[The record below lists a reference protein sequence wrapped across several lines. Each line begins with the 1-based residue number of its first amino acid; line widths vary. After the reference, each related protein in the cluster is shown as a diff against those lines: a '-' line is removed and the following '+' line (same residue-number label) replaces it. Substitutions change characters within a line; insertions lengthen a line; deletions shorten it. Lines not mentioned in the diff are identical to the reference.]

1 MLGVIDWGDAIAA
14 PWAMV
19 AYPLAVST
27 LPVAMDVPSNY
38 HADGTPRDA
47 EGIAQHKNRED
58 YLRAVREAESEL
70 GASSKLSEVLSNEK
84 IRDVAAAMKLFSVAG
99 KPGFFTR
106 VLDAFERA

>member
-58 YLRAVREAESEL
+58 YLRAVREAAFGSAKQRKNSRRR
-70 GASSKLSEVLSNEK
+70 GSNEA
-84 IRDVAAAMKLFSVAG
+84 V
-99 KPGFFTR
+99 
-106 VLDAFERA
+106 

>member
-38 HADGTPRDA
+38 HVDGTPRDA